1 MAGVGAS
8 RFRMVRQGQVKS
20 YNNGEQKVQSIK
32 RKWWCYHKR
41 NPEVYELFKRYT
53 FQLIRAGHNHYSAK
67 GVFERIRWHSDVETA
82 GEPFKISNN
91 YTPYYARLFMTE
103 FKRHDGFFRIK
114 ELKDN

>member
-1 MAGVGAS
+1 MAGQI
-8 RFRMVRQGQVKS
+8 M
-20 YNNGEQKVQSIK
+20 QSIK
-32 RKWWCYHKR
+32 RKWWCYHKQ